1 MSNARRVPMFPL
13 GTPLLPGSLLPLHV
27 FELRYQIMM
36 DDVMAREPHEFG
48 VVMIERGYEVGGG
61 DVRAGI
67 GTVALVARSEE
78 VDDGRRMVLAVG
90 TSRIRVVEWLADD
103 PYPMALVDDW
113 PIDEAHDEA
122 HDLEKQLDEQVERF
136 VALVRRFDERAPSI
150 DTRADDERLIA
161 YVYRLASSLPL
172 GPADRQAILSAS
184 SSLDATRRLV
194 TAIDDLD
201 ALVRFR
207 AGLDAS
213 DG

>member
-78 VDDGRRMVLAVG
+78 VDDGRRTCLLLASHEI
-90 TSRIRVVEWLADD
+90 SRARGGPHCLTHPLERDD
-103 PYPMALVDDW
+103 PA
-113 PIDEAHDEA
+113 
-122 HDLEKQLDEQVERF
+122 
-136 VALVRRFDERAPSI
+136 
-150 DTRADDERLIA
+150 
-161 YVYRLASSLPL
+161 
-172 GPADRQAILSAS
+172 
-184 SSLDATRRLV
+184 
-194 TAIDDLD
+194 
-201 ALVRFR
+201 
-207 AGLDAS
+207 
-213 DG
+213 